1 MSLIEQWANNL
12 GKTETENGSW
22 IRTIAKYY
30 AVSPNSVNMVKDIA
44 IVLGFD
50 INKSKGNYYQDI
62 AETLGNETPLN
73 GSYLARIVEIT
84 TH

>member
-44 IVLGFD
+44 IALGFD
-50 INKSKGNYYQDI
+50 INESKGNYYQDI

-73 GSYLARIVEIT
+73 GSYLARIVELT
-84 TH
+84 TP